1 MHARPPSRALDQA
14 VQAAQ
19 PSSSTQAT
27 KRVHRHAHGVAT
39 GSQKPAPADAGYGTG
54 HRDHHPHRTAAA
66 RHTHS
71 GPDHS
76 HSTSSCPICLDLAAL
91 QVPVRPVRWEYR
103 HVDGED
109 MPGTSNFDMNTCFG
123 APKNRRFRASLV
135 RRPCELGTWLV
146 WLGRLAL
153 ASQEQIVSS
162 SSPHQLFSQLHKLK
176 G

>member
-54 HRDHHPHRTAAA
+54 HRHHHPHHTAAA

-71 GPDHS
+71 GLDHS
-76 HSTSSCPICLDLAAL
+76 HSASSCPICLDLAAL
-91 QVPVRPVRWEYR
+91 QVLKRPVRWGYR

-109 MPGTSNFDMNTCFG
+109 MPGTSNTVRWRHRGPGC
-123 APKNRRFRASLV
+123 PQSRPSRPSSWRSPLCRTSRSRASAD
-135 RRPCELGTWLV
+135 RGTGIIAV
-146 WLGRLAL
+146 
-153 ASQEQIVSS
+153 
-162 SSPHQLFSQLHKLK
+162 
-176 G
+176 

>member
-54 HRDHHPHRTAAA
+54 HRDHHPHCTAAA

-71 GPDHS
+71 GLDHS

-109 MPGTSNFDMNTCFG
+109 MPKTSNFDMNTCFG
-123 APKNRRFRASLV
+123 APKNRRFRACLV
-135 RRPCELGTWLV
+135 REPRELGTCWV

-176 G
+176 C